1 MRHVVPLS
9 LALLAAFPCRAQE
22 SGMAFLRIG
31 ANAAASAMGDAQV
44 AATRG
49 AFATFW
55 NPAGLASSTGRTAAI
70 SHRIWIG
77 SLRMYDLAAGLPLG
91 GRSSVG
97 VLITASDSG
106 DLEARDMPGEPFG
119 TFRAQFISAG
129 LSYARDLGLLRAG
142 VTAKFLKERFF
153 EADASGYAFDAGLQ
167 TSLAAETVL
176 LGAAIRN
183 VGKMSRLE
191 REATRLPRMLH
202 AGAAFYPLH
211 ILSLTDGTKLLDV
224 MVSAEVSH
232 LVPSSLTR
240 LHLGMAAT
248 VMEMVILRLGYISRD
263 EPRTVTSG
271 VGIELDELT
280 FDYAY
285 IPFDSGF
292 EGPGHVL
299 TLAYRW

>member
-1 MRHVVPLS
+1 MRKPVLIIV
-9 LALLAAFPCRAQE
+9 ALIAASPCKGQE

-44 AATRG
+44 AASRD

-55 NPAGLASSTGRTAAI
+55 NPAGLAASRDRTAAI
-70 SHRIWIG
+70 SHRVWIG
-77 SLRMYDLAAGLPLG
+77 NLRMYDLTAGLPLG
-91 GRSSVG
+91 TRSSVG
-97 VLITASDSG
+97 ILVTASDSG

-129 LSYARDLGLLRAG
+129 LSYARSLGALRAG

-167 TSLAAETVL
+167 ASLAAETVL

-211 ILSLTDGTKLLDV
+211 ILSIADGTSLLDV

-240 LHLGMAAT
+240 LHLGVAAT
-248 VMEMVILRLGYISRD
+248 VMEMVILRVGYISRD
-263 EPRTVTSG
+263 APRTVTSG
-271 VGIELDELT
+271 VGIDFDELT